1 MPLSPPNTVGHV
13 PADGHRLSP
22 ASLAKRALLSLV
34 VVLGLLGV
42 VELVLRARQVES
54 GSPFQ
59 RIAPAIAEDRA
70 GRYVQHPQRMYT
82 LAPHFRHSPSHLG
95 RDATGDWPFRGRPPE
110 PSPPGLLRVAIVGD
124 SIVYGS
130 SLDAADMPASR
141 IADALADLGWT
152 PDRVVVCS
160 LGVPGYSTVQIDM
173 LLTEAL
179 ATLHLD
185 AVVLWPAAWNDQA
198 PAMSLPDLELL
209 AAHDEHSLTGWLRN
223 HSQLFDALSR
233 EQDDLPA
240 AEIIAGWKLGR
251 PPRGTRVSAS
261 FVSTMVGISLRRCAR
276 AGVPVVAL
284 ASAHP
289 PQTLA
294 EHPRTRQDAG
304 SVIDAA
310 LGNSVPFVDAQAVL
324 NNSGADPARCFV
336 DYVHPSPEANEIFA
350 AYLAEA
356 LRSLLDAR
364 AISRDLL
371 TAGAAFATP
380 GLSIVDAQPRDVPVL
395 GDATLRVT
403 LAGWTRG
410 ETLPAVI
417 VGGAPLID
425 VRASGEHEV
434 EGTLMA
440 NAPGRHDLVV
450 QSVTGCAWLPDA
462 IEYVEPAIRIE
473 ATPGEAAR
481 LVVEARPGDG
491 VRVLVAAGRALE
503 PSWSPRG
510 AYWLDDTARAL
521 PGDRV
526 ADAQGLALW
535 IFDQAP
541 PGTFLVQA
549 LVAPA
554 GEAPDEGL
562 GSRWTSVVELS
573 APPDTPAPS
582 SPGAR

>member
-1 MPLSPPNTVGHV
+1 V
-13 PADGHRLSP
+13 SP

-34 VVLGLLGV
+34 LVIGLLGV
-42 VELVLRARQVES
+42 VEFALRARQISS

-70 GRYVQHPQRMYT
+70 GRYQAHPQRMYT
-82 LAPHFRHSPSHLG
+82 LAPHFRHSPTHLG
-95 RDATGDWPFRGRPPE
+95 RDATGDWPYRGRPPE
-110 PSPPGLLRVAIVGD
+110 PAPPGMLLVAVIGD

-130 SLDAADMPASR
+130 AVDAADMPGSR
-141 IADALADLGWT
+141 LADALATLGWT
-152 PDRVVVCS
+152 PDRVAVIS

-179 ATLHLD
+179 ATLQLD

-198 PAMSLPDLELL
+198 PAMRMPDLELL
-209 AAHDEHSLTGWLRN
+209 AAHHENTLTGWLRN

-240 AEIIAGWKLGR
+240 TEIIAGWKLGR

-294 EHPRTRQDAG
+294 EHPRTRLDAG

-324 NNSGADPARCFV
+324 NNSGVDPARCFV

-356 LRSLLDAR
+356 LRALLDAR
-364 AISRDLL
+364 AISRGLP
-371 TAGAAFATP
+371 TGGAPPAFATP
-380 GLSIVDAQPRDVPVL
+380 DLSIVDAQPRKLPVL
-395 GDATLRVT
+395 GDVVLRVT
-403 LAGWTRG
+403 LAGWTRSDP
-410 ETLPAVI
+410 LPAVI

-425 VRASGEHEV
+425 VRAVGEHEV

-440 NAPGRHDLVV
+440 NAPGRHELVA
-450 QSVTGCAWLPDA
+450 QSAEGCAWLPDA

-491 VRVLVAAGRALE
+491 VRVLVAAGRAPE

-510 AYWLDDTARAL
+510 AFWLDDSARAL

-526 ADAQGLALW
+526 ADAQGLAIW
-535 IFDQAP
+535 TFDQAP

-549 LVAPA
+549 LIAPA

-562 GSRWTSVVELS
+562 GSRWTSVVEL
-573 APPDTPAPS
+573 TAPS

>member
-1 MPLSPPNTVGHV
+1 M
-13 PADGHRLSP
+13 ADS
-22 ASLAKRALLSLV
+22 ASLAQRALLSLV

-42 VELVLRARQVES
+42 VELVLRARQVS
-54 GSPFQ
+54 SVSPFA

-70 GRYVQHPQRMYT
+70 GRYEAHPQRLYT

-110 PSPPGLLRVAIVGD
+110 PAPPGLLRVAVVGD
-124 SIVYGS
+124 SVVYGS
-130 SLDAADMPASR
+130 SLDAADMPGSQ
-141 IADALADLGWT
+141 IAVALAKLGWT
-152 PDRVVVCS
+152 PDRVAVCS
-160 LGVPGYSTVQIDM
+160 LGVPGYSTLQILP
-173 LLTEAL
+173 LLAEAL
-179 ATLHLD
+179 DTLHPD

-198 PAMSLPDLELL
+198 PAMSVSDMELL
-209 AAHDEHSLTGWLRN
+209 TAHDEGTLTGWLRN
-223 HSQLFDALSR
+223 HSRLFDALTR
-233 EQDDLPA
+233 DHDDLPA
-240 AEIIAGWKLGR
+240 AEVIEGWKRGR
-251 PPRGTRVSAS
+251 PPHGTRVSPD
-261 FVSTMVGISLRRCAR
+261 FVSRMVGSMLHWCAR
-276 AGVPVVAL
+276 VGVPAVVL

-289 PQTLA
+289 PQTAA
-294 EHPRTRQDAG
+294 EHPRTRSDAAA
-304 SVIDAA
+304 VIDAA
-310 LGNSVPFVDAQAVL
+310 LVNSVPFVDAQAVL
-324 NNSGADPARCFV
+324 DDVDADPARCFV
-336 DYVHPSPEANEIFA
+336 DYVHPSPEANALFGA
-350 AYLAEA
+350 ALADE
-356 LRSLLDAR
+356 LRPLLDAR
-364 AISRDLL
+364 AAARGLPP
-371 TAGAAFATP
+371 AGAPPVGTAADGAVP
-380 GLSIVDAQPRDVPVL
+380 ALSILDAQPPEVPVL
-395 GDATLRVT
+395 GDATLRVM

-410 ETLPAVI
+410 DTLPAVI

-425 VRASGEHEV
+425 VRAAGEHEI

-450 QSVTGCAWLPDA
+450 QSATGCAWLPDA
-462 IEYVEPAIRIE
+462 IEYVEPTIAIE
-473 ATPGEAAR
+473 APPGEAAR

-491 VRVLVAAGRALE
+491 VRVLVAAGRAPE

-535 IFDQAP
+535 TFDQAP

-573 APPDTPAPS
+573 APTSSAAPAAPDPS